1 MRKPRSC
8 DLANSPKFGPNR
20 QPSSTTR
27 QMSQDFSR
35 CFQSPASKSLLCFP
49 LQSLYLPSPD
59 SMEPRQAMP
68 AVPCQTSQHLGS
80 RAITKSLFYIT
91 KLGGGGGLWGGSD
104 SNQNI
109 ISLHLLLGAAPCPLS
124 CPLPLPAPCQAL
136 TFQ

>member
-1 MRKPRSC
+1 MRKPRSY
-8 DLANSPKFGPNR
+8 DLASSPTRGPNQ

-35 CFQSPASKSLLCFP
+35 CFQSQVSKSLLCFP

-59 SMEPRQAMP
+59 SMEPGQAMP
-68 AVPCQTSQHLGS
+68 TVTCRTSQHVGS
-80 RAITKSLFYIT
+80 GAITKSSFYVP
-91 KLGGGGGLWGGSD
+91 KCGGRLWGGSE

-109 ISLHLLLGAAPCPLS
+109 ISLHLLLGAAPCPLP
-124 CPLPLPAPCQAL
+124 CPFLLPAPSQAL